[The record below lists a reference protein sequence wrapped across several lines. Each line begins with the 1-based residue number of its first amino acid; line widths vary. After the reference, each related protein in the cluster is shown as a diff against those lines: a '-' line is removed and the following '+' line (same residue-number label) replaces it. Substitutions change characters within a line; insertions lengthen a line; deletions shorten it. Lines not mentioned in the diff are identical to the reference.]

1 MDLRLQDQALNISG
15 FCIMVLGQL
24 KDGASRHLQ
33 VFDMDEGSKRLL
45 VMLCLPLVDGVFA
58 TLLVSGA
65 ITTFSDIVAIAL
77 TIFSGAG
84 ALAVLFAESESKSEA
99 RDMVLEVTPYLLI
112 GALGVSLVAPVFQQL
127 FNVQMLQY
135 TAGIALA
142 TIALK
147 MLDISLAEKMSVPA
161 ILVTGLVLSSTGLQT
176 LTLSLSYVA
185 PALATV
191 VTALAILYAASAF
204 SERDLNLEYVRIGG
218 GLVVG
223 LISLSMFGVEMPSEI
238 GLAILA
244 ASIVASMRSD
254 SES

>member
-1 MDLRLQDQALNISG
+1 MELRLQDQALNISG
-15 FCIMVLGQL
+15 FCIMVLEQI

-65 ITTFSDIVAIAL
+65 ITTFSDIFAVAL

-84 ALAVLFAESESKSEA
+84 ALAVLFAEADSKTEA
-99 RDMVLEVTPYLLI
+99 RRMVRDVTPYLLA
-112 GALGVSLVAPVFQQL
+112 GALAVSLVAPIFQQL
-127 FNVQMLQY
+127 FKVQMLQY

-147 MLDISLAEKMSVPA
+147 MLQVDLAEKMSVPA

-176 LTLSLSYVA
+176 LTVSLGYVV

-191 VTALAILYAASAF
+191 GTALAILYAASVF
-204 SERDLNLEYVRIGG
+204 SEHNLNLEYVRIGG

-244 ASIVASMRSD
+244 ASIVASMKG